1 MRYLFQILIVF
12 IGFSNL
18 AFGQFTIPA
27 KPGSSSQTPYVYDA
41 GQVLTPVQRTSLN
54 NKLKRYADTTSTQL
68 VFATIKS
75 SNGEELDRLG
85 ARWGQEWGI
94 GQKGKDNGILLI
106 LAINDRQVDINTG
119 YGIESIMS
127 DRDAER
133 IVNRVLIPNFKNSN
147 YYNGLNLGADAIFET
162 LQGEFQ
168 GTAGSG
174 QPFPWSVLLIFAVF
188 LFFIIMNVKNK
199 GNDNNGGRGGSG
211 GSLLDIII
219 LSNMGRGGFGGGSF
233 GGGSSGGFGGGGFGG
248 FGGGGFG
255 GGGAG
260 GSW

>member
-1 MRYLFQILIVF
+1 MRYLLQIIIVF

-18 AFGQFTIPA
+18 AFGQFIIPE
-27 KPGSSSQTPYVYDA
+27 KPSSSSHTPYVYDA
-41 GQVLTPVQRTSLN
+41 AQVLTPVQRTSLN

-75 SNGEELDRLG
+75 SNGEELDLLG
-85 ARWGQEWGI
+85 ARWGLEWGI

-106 LAINDRQVDINTG
+106 LALNDRQVDINTG
-119 YGIESIMS
+119 YGIESRMS

-133 IVNRVLIPNFKNSN
+133 IVNRVLVPNFKNSN

-168 GTAGSG
+168 GTAGSSE
-174 QPFPWSVLLIFAVF
+174 PFPWSVLLVFGVF
-188 LFFIIMNVKNK
+188 LFFIIMNFRNK
-199 GNDNNGGRGGSG
+199 GNDGNGGRSSS

-219 LSNMGRGGFGGGSF
+219 LSNMGRGGF